1 MKVIAHHGDEKFT
14 LIIDSLCN
22 IRKKIIIIDDKNVRK
37 FNIITIETVFKQ
49 GLFDF
54 QDVKNQKLCTIEEIK
69 IYLEEI

>member
-1 MKVIAHHGDEKFT
+1 MKAIAYCGDEEFE
-14 LIIDSLCN
+14 LIIDSVN
-22 IRKKIIIIDDKNVRK
+22 SVGKKITIIDDKIERK

-54 QDVKNQKLCTIEEIK
+54 QDVKNQKLCTIEMIK